1 MISPA
6 SVPATIRIRLFASYA
21 ERLGSE
27 LIEVPAEGIATV
39 ADLLER
45 LRALPNGTVIGD
57 ATAGNAGWQWNPVL
71 GTQPTPVQLTE
82 LADVTNQINPLPNTA
97 GVEVVDIL

>member
-45 LRALPNGTVIGD
+45 LRALPNGTVIGP
-57 ATAGNAGWQWNPVL
+57 ATLVAVNLRHSPPRTVVRAGDEVAVMPPLAG
-71 GTQPTPVQLTE
+71 G
-82 LADVTNQINPLPNTA
+82 
-97 GVEVVDIL
+97 

>member
-1 MISPA
+1 MISPT

-27 LIEVPAEGIATV
+27 LIEVPAEGIGTV

-45 LRALPNGTVIGD
+45 LRALPNGTVVGPATLVAVNLRHSPPDTAVRAGD
-57 ATAGNAGWQWNPVL
+57 EVAVMPPLAGG
-71 GTQPTPVQLTE
+71 
-82 LADVTNQINPLPNTA
+82 
-97 GVEVVDIL
+97 

>member
-6 SVPATIRIRLFASYA
+6 SVPAAIRIRLFASYA

-27 LIEVPAEGIATV
+27 LIEVPAEGIGTV

-45 LRALPNGTVIGD
+45 LRALPNGTVVGPATLVAVNLRHSPPDTAVRAGD
-57 ATAGNAGWQWNPVL
+57 EVAVMPPLAGG
-71 GTQPTPVQLTE
+71 
-82 LADVTNQINPLPNTA
+82 
-97 GVEVVDIL
+97 